1 MRASPEIRQVIPSRG
16 GINSAASC
24 REGRMGSLSVGLV
37 VMVRRLSL
45 PYHATPHRN
54 RSRGSGTRI
63 APTTEEESMYAR
75 VVRFSDVTP
84 EHADQI
90 ASEIKSGDGPP
101 PGVPAK
107 SVTMI
112 YDADSS
118 TSVVVVTFDSEQDM
132 KTGGEA
138 LDAMDTSDTPGSRV
152 SVDTGEVKA
161 EMSV

>member
-1 MRASPEIRQVIPSRG
+1 MRASPEIRQVMPSRG
-16 GINSAASC
+16 GISSAASS
-24 REGRMGSLSVGLV
+24 REGRIGSLSVALV
-37 VMVRRLSL
+37 AMVRRLSL
-45 PYHATPHRN
+45 AYHPGRDRN
-54 RSRGSGTRI
+54 DARVSRTRI
-63 APTTEEESMYAR
+63 APSTEEESMYAR

-161 EMSV
+161 EMS

>member
-1 MRASPEIRQVIPSRG
+1 
-16 GINSAASC
+16 
-24 REGRMGSLSVGLV
+24 
-37 VMVRRLSL
+37 
-45 PYHATPHRN
+45 
-54 RSRGSGTRI
+54 
-63 APTTEEESMYAR
+63 MYAR

-107 SVTMI
+107 GVTMI

-132 KTGGEA
+132 RTGGEA
-138 LDAMDTSDTPGSRV
+138 LEAMDTSDTPGSRV
-152 SVDTGEVKA
+152 SVDTGEIKA
-161 EMSV
+161 EMTV